1 MQFIIFRIFSI
12 SLPTKMFNLILKC
25 LWISLNLFIAN
36 DLRVFHDFSLFFFW
50 FYFFSISYSTKD
62 DIIVYISR
70 QPKQHNN
77 TKNIYNRKWYLSTK
91 FAYTES
97 LNCVRY
103 TFLRNKFR
111 LSFNI
116 LWAVFLL
123 EIFFLVTYV
132 HFWGVCCVFKRWECV
147 KMSWQNTSNN
157 NNTRNKT
164 EKIK

>member
-1 MQFIIFRIFSI
+1 MFVNIFESI
-12 SLPTKMFNLILKC
+12 YCQRFKGVSWF
-25 LWISLNLFIAN
+25 
-36 DLRVFHDFSLFFFW
+36 RFFFLFW

-70 QPKQHNN
+70 QPNN
-77 TKNIYNRKWYLSTK
+77 TKKNDISALNLHTLNRSTAYDTLS
-91 FAYTES
+91 
-97 LNCVRY
+97 LW
-103 TFLRNKFR
+103 NKFR

-116 LWAVFLL
+116 LWAVFYFNLSSY
-123 EIFFLVTYV
+123 FTYV